1 MREWFVFSHKGK
13 ELFRMTVNGYVSGEV
28 KSTMELLAH
37 ENNIPVDEIT
47 VTVEGGN
54 GHEV

>member
-1 MREWFVFSHKGK
+1 MREWFVFSHGGK

-28 KSTMELLAH
+28 KATLEQLAY
-37 ENNIPVDEIT
+37 ENSIPVEEIT
-47 VTVEGGN
+47 ITVEGGN